1 MSPEHDLNYHHLRYF
16 WLVAREGS
24 VTAAAVAAD
33 VGQPVVSAQLRRL
46 EKQFG
51 VKLLEK
57 SGRGVRLTEAGRVV
71 HEYADDIFRLGRELA
86 GAVRDGHAPGRPA
99 RLTVGVADVVPK
111 LVVCKLLDPVFDL
124 PQPTRLVCEEDRT
137 ERLLVGLASHS
148 LDLVIA
154 DSPPAGGPQANVK
167 VYSHLLGECGVTVF
181 ATDPQAA
188 GLRKGFPK
196 SLHRVPFLLPTPD
209 ATLRRSLDQW
219 FADTGVQPDIRGEFA
234 DSALLKV
241 FGQAGRGAFALPSV
255 VEADVLAQYGVAV
268 VGRSDVVKVRFYAIT
283 AERKLTHPAVVA
295 IRDAARG
302 QLFSA

>member
-1 MSPEHDLNYHHLRYF
+1 MPPEDDLNYHHLRYF

-24 VTAAAVAAD
+24 VTSAAAAAD

-46 EKQFG
+46 ERHLG

-71 HEYADDIFRLGRELA
+71 FEYADDIFRLGRELVC
-86 GAVRDGHAPGRPA
+86 AVRDGHAPGRPL

-111 LVVCKLLDPVFDL
+111 LVVCKLLEPVYTL
-124 PQPTRLVCEEDRT
+124 PQPVRLVCEEDTT

-148 LDLVIA
+148 LDLVIT
-154 DSPPAGGPQANVK
+154 DSPPTGGTQVK
-167 VYSHLLGECGVTVF
+167 VYSHLLGECGLTVF
-181 ATDPQAA
+181 ATDPLAA
-188 GLRKGFPK
+188 GLRNGFPK

-209 ATLRRSLDQW
+209 ATLRRLLDQW
-219 FADTGVQPDIRGEFA
+219 FSEVDVQPDVRGEFA

-255 VEADVLAQYGVAV
+255 VETDVLAQYGVKV
-268 VGRSDVVKVRFYAIT
+268 VGRSDSVRVRFHAIT

-295 IRDAARG
+295 IRNAAREH
-302 QLFSA
+302 LFPVG